1 MTLPRK
7 LVATFTPLLR
17 VRGDEYVR
25 NGRVTMVATSPSLIE
40 ARVHGTNWH
49 DVQIRVVAGGALD
62 MRCSCGYA
70 RDHGNCKHI
79 WAVLVAC
86 DRAGTMPSV
95 PDQAFLAES
104 RLLREAEEAIA
115 RERRARDEALRAEEQ
130 RVRTEALLAMQHAAT
145 IVAPMTPTADPRPW
159 VQQIRAIKTLMT
171 PGLDDRPVTAV
182 LPVNRRLVYTVDV
195 ARSAQRPNGVI
206 VEVGVQAL
214 RAKGDAWGP
223 TRPLRLSRE
232 QWLAAPDLIDR
243 EIAQLLLG
251 SSSAEFGTDAAVR
264 APQRF
269 VIAADAVTIT
279 LRRMC
284 ETERCYVQ
292 LFPTAREMHPL
303 VWDGDAPWS
312 LHLAIT
318 NDAAREEHYALNGW
332 LARGS
337 ERMTLDEPALL
348 TGDGIVIAHGRVG
361 LIVDHGAQFLT
372 TALAGG
378 SLRGIPRDEA
388 MDLLSELYALPQL
401 PAIDLLPELDV
412 ATVDVVPVP
421 RLLLRRVL
429 ATPWSPPGLEATL
442 AFGYGNAGA
451 TWDNHAAG
459 ILQLPSRTV
468 IRRDRAAETAALQ
481 RLEQAGFKADTDY
494 GQRRSVLR
502 IAEARGM
509 AAVVD
514 LVGEGWSVEF
524 DGQDMRT
531 AGPLTMQV
539 SSGIDWFDVEATVKF
554 GSASARLPELL
565 AALRRG
571 DRTVRLSD
579 NSFGVLDDSWIDRTG
594 LLAATGTLVDGKLRF
609 AANQLGILDVL
620 LSALPEPDVDAAFAH
635 ARAQLANFTGVH
647 AAEPPPSFVGTLRDY
662 QKEGLGWLHF
672 LRRFGFGGCLADDMG
687 LGKTVQ
693 LLALLAARQ
702 VEQAGPSLVV
712 VPRSLVFNWQQEAAR
727 FTPTLR
733 VLVHQGPERHR
744 DTSRISDYD
753 LVLTTYGTLRRD
765 AIMLREMEFDYLV
778 VDEAQAIKN
787 AATASAK
794 AVRLVRARHR
804 IAMSGT
810 PIENSL
816 RELWSLLDFLNPG
829 LLGKASVF
837 AAHLR
842 QLEVLDMLPAEE
854 AVPHALESIDAG
866 GTETVEDETES
877 QDDDVVAPAPPVDRA
892 AQREASHALLAKA
905 VRPYILRR
913 TKAQVTPELPE
924 RLEQTVLVDLSP
936 KERARYDE
944 LRDHYRTSLLKQIGP
959 DGMGTQTM
967 HVLEALLRLRQAAC
981 HPGLLDPARRDE
993 SSSKLDLLL
1002 LRVTEAVAESHKVLV
1017 FSQFTTLLSLVRDR
1031 FDAAGITYAYL
1042 DGDTKD
1048 RQKVV
1053 TRFQEEPE
1061 CAVFL
1066 ISLKAGGVGL
1076 NLTAADY
1083 VYLLDP
1089 WWNPAVEAQA
1099 IDRAHRIGQTRRV
1112 FASRLIA
1119 RDTVEEKVLALQDRK
1134 RNLADAIIR
1143 ADASMLSTLGRD
1155 ELELLLS

>member
-1 MTLPRK
+1 
-7 LVATFTPLLR
+7 
-17 VRGDEYVR
+17 
-25 NGRVTMVATSPSLIE
+25 MVVTSPSLIE

-62 MRCSCGYA
+62 MRCSCSYA

-79 WAVLVAC
+79 WAVLVAS
-86 DRAGTMPSV
+86 DRAGTMPTE

-130 RVRTEALLAMQHAAT
+130 RVRTEAILAMQHAAT
-145 IVAPMTPTADPRPW
+145 IVAPMTPLPDPRPW
-159 VQQIRAIKTLMT
+159 VQQIRAIRTLMA
-171 PGLDDRPVTAV
+171 PGLDDRPVADA
-182 LPVNRRLVYTVDV
+182 LPDTRRLVYTVDV
-195 ARSAQRPNGVI
+195 ARSAQRTNGVI
-206 VEVGVQAL
+206 VDVGIQAL
-214 RAKGDAWGP
+214 RAKGDGWGP
-223 TRPLRLSRE
+223 TRPIRLSRE
-232 QWLAAPDLIDR
+232 QWLAAPDVSDR

-251 SSSAEFGTDAAVR
+251 SSSTEFGADAAVR

-269 VIAADAVTIT
+269 VIAADAVSIT
-279 LRRMC
+279 LKRIC
-284 ETERCYVQ
+284 ETARAFVQ

-303 VWDGDAPWS
+303 AWDGEAPWS
-312 LHLAIT
+312 LHLAIA
-318 NDAAREEHYALNGW
+318 NDATRDAHYALNGW
-332 LARGS
+332 LARDG

-348 TGDGIVIAHGRVG
+348 TGDGIVIAHGRLG

-378 SLRGIPRDEA
+378 SLRGIPRDDA

-401 PAIDLLPELDV
+401 PAIDLLPELEI
-412 ATVDVVPVP
+412 TTIDVVPVP
-421 RLLLRRVL
+421 RLLLRRVV

-442 AFGYGNAGA
+442 AFGYGDAGA

-468 IRRDRAAETAALQ
+468 IRRDRAAETAAMQ
-481 RLEQAGFKADTDY
+481 RLEQAGFKLDTEY

-502 IAEARGM
+502 SAEARGM

-514 LVGEGWSVEF
+514 LVGEGWAVEF

-571 DRTVRLSD
+571 ERTVRLSD
-579 NSFGVLDDSWIDRTG
+579 NSFGVLDDAWIDRTG

-635 ARAQLANFTGVH
+635 ARAQLTDFTGVH

-702 VEQAGPSLVV
+702 AEKAGPSLVV

-753 LVLTTYGTLRRD
+753 LVITTYGTLRRD
-765 AIMLREMEFDYLV
+765 AVMLREMEFDYLV

-842 QLEVLDMLPAEE
+842 QLEVLDMLPSDDSLPSDLEPIE
-854 AVPHALESIDAG
+854 TMVPELADEDAA
-866 GTETVEDETES
+866 S
-877 QDDDVVAPAPPVDRA
+877 QEYDDATAAAPSPIERA
-892 AQREASHALLAKA
+892 AHREAQREASHALLARA

-913 TKAQVTPELPE
+913 TKSQVTPELPE

-959 DGMGTQTM
+959 DGVGKQTM

-1031 FDAAGITYAYL
+1031 FDATGITYAYL

-1048 RQKVV
+1048 RERVV

-1076 NLTAADY
+1076 NLTSADY

-1143 ADASMLSTLGRD
+1143 ADASLLSTLGRE
-1155 ELELLLS
+1155 ELEMLLS

>member
-1 MTLPRK
+1 
-7 LVATFTPLLR
+7 LLR

-25 NGRVTMVATSPSLIE
+25 NGRVTMVVTSPSLIE

-62 MRCSCGYA
+62 MRCSCSYA

-79 WAVLVAC
+79 WAVLVAS
-86 DRAGTMPSV
+86 DRAGTMPTE

-130 RVRTEALLAMQHAAT
+130 RVRTEAILAMQHAAT
-145 IVAPMTPTADPRPW
+145 IVAPMTPLPDPRPW
-159 VQQIRAIKTLMT
+159 VQQIRAIRTLMA
-171 PGLDDRPVTAV
+171 PGLDDRPVADA
-182 LPVNRRLVYTVDV
+182 LPDTRRLVYTVDV
-195 ARSAQRPNGVI
+195 ARSAQRTNGVI
-206 VEVGVQAL
+206 VDVGIQAL
-214 RAKGDAWGP
+214 RAKGDGWGP
-223 TRPLRLSRE
+223 TRPIRLSRE
-232 QWLAAPDLIDR
+232 QWLAAPDVSDR

-251 SSSAEFGTDAAVR
+251 SSSTEFGADAAVR

-269 VIAADAVTIT
+269 VIAADAVSIT
-279 LRRMC
+279 LKRIC
-284 ETERCYVQ
+284 ETARAFVQ

-303 VWDGDAPWS
+303 AWDGEAPWS
-312 LHLAIT
+312 LHLAIA
-318 NDAAREEHYALNGW
+318 NDATRDAHYALNGW
-332 LARGS
+332 LARDG

-348 TGDGIVIAHGRVG
+348 TGDGIVIAHGRLG

-378 SLRGIPRDEA
+378 SLRGIPRDDA

-401 PAIDLLPELDV
+401 PAIDLLPELEI
-412 ATVDVVPVP
+412 TTIDVVPVP
-421 RLLLRRVL
+421 RLLLRRVV

-442 AFGYGNAGA
+442 AFGYGDAGA

-468 IRRDRAAETAALQ
+468 IRRDRAAETVAMQ
-481 RLEQAGFKADTDY
+481 RLEQAGFKLDTEY

-502 IAEARGM
+502 SAEARGM

-514 LVGEGWSVEF
+514 LVGEGWAVEF

-571 DRTVRLSD
+571 ERTVRLSD
-579 NSFGVLDDSWIDRTG
+579 NSFGVLDDAWIDRTG

-635 ARAQLANFTGVH
+635 ARAQLTDFTGVH

-702 VEQAGPSLVV
+702 AEKAGPSLVV

-753 LVLTTYGTLRRD
+753 LVITTYGTLRRD
-765 AIMLREMEFDYLV
+765 AVMLREMEFDYLV

-842 QLEVLDMLPAEE
+842 QLEVLDMLPSDDSLPSDLEPIE
-854 AVPHALESIDAG
+854 TMVPELADEDAA
-866 GTETVEDETES
+866 S
-877 QDDDVVAPAPPVDRA
+877 QEYDDATAAAPSPIERA
-892 AQREASHALLAKA
+892 AHREAQREASHALLARA

-913 TKAQVTPELPE
+913 TKSQVTPELPE

-959 DGMGTQTM
+959 DGVGKQTM

-1031 FDAAGITYAYL
+1031 FDATGITYAYL

-1048 RQKVV
+1048 RERVV

-1076 NLTAADY
+1076 NLTSADY

-1143 ADASMLSTLGRD
+1143 ADASLLSTLGRE
-1155 ELELLLS
+1155 ELEMLLS

>member
-1 MTLPRK
+1 
-7 LVATFTPLLR
+7 LLR

-25 NGRVTMVATSPSLIE
+25 NGRVTMVVTSPSLIE

-62 MRCSCGYA
+62 MRCSCSYA

-79 WAVLVAC
+79 WAVLVAS
-86 DRAGTMPSV
+86 DRAGTMPTE

-130 RVRTEALLAMQHAAT
+130 RVRTEAILAMQHAAT
-145 IVAPMTPTADPRPW
+145 IVAPMTPLPDPRPW
-159 VQQIRAIKTLMT
+159 VQQIRAIRTLMA
-171 PGLDDRPVTAV
+171 PGLDDRPVADA
-182 LPVNRRLVYTVDV
+182 LPDTRRLVYTVDV
-195 ARSAQRPNGVI
+195 ARSAQRTNGVI
-206 VEVGVQAL
+206 VDVGIQAL
-214 RAKGDAWGP
+214 RAKGDGWGP
-223 TRPLRLSRE
+223 TRPIRLSRE
-232 QWLAAPDLIDR
+232 QWLAAPDVSDR

-251 SSSAEFGTDAAVR
+251 SSSTEFGADAAVR

-269 VIAADAVTIT
+269 VIAADAVSIT
-279 LRRMC
+279 LKRIC
-284 ETERCYVQ
+284 ETARAFVQ

-303 VWDGDAPWS
+303 AWDGEAPWS
-312 LHLAIT
+312 LHLAIA
-318 NDAAREEHYALNGW
+318 NDATRDAHYALNGW
-332 LARGS
+332 LARDG

-348 TGDGIVIAHGRVG
+348 TVDGIVIAHGRLG

-378 SLRGIPRDEA
+378 SLRGIPRDDA

-401 PAIDLLPELDV
+401 PAIDLLPELEI
-412 ATVDVVPVP
+412 TTIDVVPVP
-421 RLLLRRVL
+421 RLLLRRVV

-442 AFGYGNAGA
+442 AFGYGDAGA

-468 IRRDRAAETAALQ
+468 IRRDRAAETVAMQ
-481 RLEQAGFKADTDY
+481 RLEQAGFKLDTEY

-502 IAEARGM
+502 SAEARGM

-514 LVGEGWSVEF
+514 LVGEGWAVEF

-571 DRTVRLSD
+571 ERTVRLSD
-579 NSFGVLDDSWIDRTG
+579 NSFGVLDDAWIDRTG

-635 ARAQLANFTGVH
+635 ARAQLTDFTGVH

-702 VEQAGPSLVV
+702 AEKAGPSLVV

-753 LVLTTYGTLRRD
+753 LVITTYGTLRRD
-765 AIMLREMEFDYLV
+765 AVMLREMEFDYLV

-842 QLEVLDMLPAEE
+842 QLEVLDMLPSDDSLPSDLEPIE
-854 AVPHALESIDAG
+854 TMVPELADEDAA
-866 GTETVEDETES
+866 S
-877 QDDDVVAPAPPVDRA
+877 QEYDDATAAAPSPIERA
-892 AQREASHALLAKA
+892 AHREAQREASHALLARA

-913 TKAQVTPELPE
+913 TKSQVTPELPE

-959 DGMGTQTM
+959 DGVGKQTM

-1031 FDAAGITYAYL
+1031 FDATGITYAYL

-1048 RQKVV
+1048 RERVV

-1076 NLTAADY
+1076 NLTSADY

-1143 ADASMLSTLGRD
+1143 ADASLLSTLGRE
-1155 ELELLLS
+1155 ELEMLLS

>member
-1 MTLPRK
+1 
-7 LVATFTPLLR
+7 
-17 VRGDEYVR
+17 
-25 NGRVTMVATSPSLIE
+25 MVVTSPSLIE

-62 MRCSCGYA
+62 MRCSCSYA

-79 WAVLVAC
+79 WAVLVAS
-86 DRAGTMPSV
+86 DRAGTMPTE

-130 RVRTEALLAMQHAAT
+130 RVRTEAILAMQHAAT
-145 IVAPMTPTADPRPW
+145 IVAPMTPLPDPRPW
-159 VQQIRAIKTLMT
+159 VQQIRAIRTLMA
-171 PGLDDRPVTAV
+171 PGLDDRPVADA
-182 LPVNRRLVYTVDV
+182 LPDTRRLVYTVDV
-195 ARSAQRPNGVI
+195 ARSAQRTNGVI
-206 VEVGVQAL
+206 VDVGIQAL
-214 RAKGDAWGP
+214 RAKGDGWGP
-223 TRPLRLSRE
+223 TRPIRLSRE
-232 QWLAAPDLIDR
+232 QWLAAPDVSDR

-251 SSSAEFGTDAAVR
+251 SSSTEFGADAAVR

-269 VIAADAVTIT
+269 VIAADAVSIT
-279 LRRMC
+279 LKRIC
-284 ETERCYVQ
+284 ETARAFVQ

-303 VWDGDAPWS
+303 AWDGEAPWS
-312 LHLAIT
+312 LHLAIA
-318 NDAAREEHYALNGW
+318 NDATRDAHYALNGW
-332 LARGS
+332 LARDG

-348 TGDGIVIAHGRVG
+348 TGDGIVIAHGRLG

-378 SLRGIPRDEA
+378 SLRGIPRDDA

-401 PAIDLLPELDV
+401 PAIDLLPELEI
-412 ATVDVVPVP
+412 TTIDVVPVP
-421 RLLLRRVL
+421 RLLLRRVV

-442 AFGYGNAGA
+442 AFGYGDAGA

-468 IRRDRAAETAALQ
+468 IRRDRAAETVAMQ
-481 RLEQAGFKADTDY
+481 RLEQAGFKLDTEY

-502 IAEARGM
+502 SAEARGM

-514 LVGEGWSVEF
+514 LVGEGWAVEF

-571 DRTVRLSD
+571 ERTVRLSD
-579 NSFGVLDDSWIDRTG
+579 NSFGVLDDAWIDRTG

-635 ARAQLANFTGVH
+635 ARAQLTDFTGVH

-702 VEQAGPSLVV
+702 AEKAGPSLVV

-753 LVLTTYGTLRRD
+753 LVITTYGTLRRD
-765 AIMLREMEFDYLV
+765 AVMLREMEFDYLV

-842 QLEVLDMLPAEE
+842 QLEVLDMLPSDDSLPSDLEPIE
-854 AVPHALESIDAG
+854 TMVPELADEDAA
-866 GTETVEDETES
+866 S
-877 QDDDVVAPAPPVDRA
+877 QEYDDATAAAPSPIERA
-892 AQREASHALLAKA
+892 AHREAQREASHALLARA

-913 TKAQVTPELPE
+913 TKSQVTPELPE

-959 DGMGTQTM
+959 DGVGKQTM

-1031 FDAAGITYAYL
+1031 FDATGITYAYL

-1048 RQKVV
+1048 RERVV

-1076 NLTAADY
+1076 NLTSADY

-1143 ADASMLSTLGRD
+1143 ADASLLSTLGRE
-1155 ELELLLS
+1155 ELEMLLS

>member
-1 MTLPRK
+1 
-7 LVATFTPLLR
+7 
-17 VRGDEYVR
+17 
-25 NGRVTMVATSPSLIE
+25 
-40 ARVHGTNWH
+40 
-49 DVQIRVVAGGALD
+49 
-62 MRCSCGYA
+62 
-70 RDHGNCKHI
+70 
-79 WAVLVAC
+79 
-86 DRAGTMPSV
+86 
-95 PDQAFLAES
+95 
-104 RLLREAEEAIA
+104 
-115 RERRARDEALRAEEQ
+115 
-130 RVRTEALLAMQHAAT
+130 
-145 IVAPMTPTADPRPW
+145 
-159 VQQIRAIKTLMT
+159 
-171 PGLDDRPVTAV
+171 
-182 LPVNRRLVYTVDV
+182 
-195 ARSAQRPNGVI
+195 
-206 VEVGVQAL
+206 
-214 RAKGDAWGP
+214 
-223 TRPLRLSRE
+223 
-232 QWLAAPDLIDR
+232 
-243 EIAQLLLG
+243 
-251 SSSAEFGTDAAVR
+251 
-264 APQRF
+264 
-269 VIAADAVTIT
+269 
-279 LRRMC
+279 
-284 ETERCYVQ
+284 
-292 LFPTAREMHPL
+292 
-303 VWDGDAPWS
+303 
-312 LHLAIT
+312 
-318 NDAAREEHYALNGW
+318 
-332 LARGS
+332 
-337 ERMTLDEPALL
+337 
-348 TGDGIVIAHGRVG
+348 
-361 LIVDHGAQFLT
+361 
-372 TALAGG
+372 
-378 SLRGIPRDEA
+378 
-388 MDLLSELYALPQL
+388 
-401 PAIDLLPELDV
+401 
-412 ATVDVVPVP
+412 
-421 RLLLRRVL
+421 
-429 ATPWSPPGLEATL
+429 
-442 AFGYGNAGA
+442 
-451 TWDNHAAG
+451 
-459 ILQLPSRTV
+459 
-468 IRRDRAAETAALQ
+468 
-481 RLEQAGFKADTDY
+481 
-494 GQRRSVLR
+494 
-502 IAEARGM
+502 
-509 AAVVD
+509 
-514 LVGEGWSVEF
+514 
-524 DGQDMRT
+524 
-531 AGPLTMQV
+531 MQV

-571 DRTVRLSD
+571 ERTVRLSD
-579 NSFGVLDDSWIDRTG
+579 NSFGVLDDAWIDRTG

-635 ARAQLANFTGVH
+635 ARAQLTDFTGVH

-702 VEQAGPSLVV
+702 AEKAGPSLVV

-753 LVLTTYGTLRRD
+753 LVITTYGTLRRD
-765 AIMLREMEFDYLV
+765 AVMLREMEFDYLV

-842 QLEVLDMLPAEE
+842 QLEVLDMLPSDDSLPSDLEPIE
-854 AVPHALESIDAG
+854 TMVPELADEDAA
-866 GTETVEDETES
+866 S
-877 QDDDVVAPAPPVDRA
+877 QEYDDATAAAPSPIERA
-892 AQREASHALLAKA
+892 AHREAQREASHALLARA

-913 TKAQVTPELPE
+913 TKSQVTPELPE

-959 DGMGTQTM
+959 DGVGKQTM

-1031 FDAAGITYAYL
+1031 FDATGITYAYL

-1048 RQKVV
+1048 RERVV

-1076 NLTAADY
+1076 NLTSADY

-1143 ADASMLSTLGRD
+1143 ADASLLSTLGRE
-1155 ELELLLS
+1155 ELEMLLS